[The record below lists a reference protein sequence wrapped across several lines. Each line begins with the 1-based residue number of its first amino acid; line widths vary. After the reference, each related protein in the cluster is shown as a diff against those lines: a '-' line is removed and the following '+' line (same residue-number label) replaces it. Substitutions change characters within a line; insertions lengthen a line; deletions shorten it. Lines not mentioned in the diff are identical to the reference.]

1 MWCGYPSSPFLKE
14 GFYNSVTFWLWGPQ
28 LLDGRS
34 SNCFGCLG
42 NVGLC
47 LLWGHMLWKSP
58 NLSSP
63 EVFSENLLR
72 ARRKIKLLH
81 MHHPAV
87 LSAAAHLK
95 LEVELLKRNQTS
107 QSGVVK
113 HMRLVNIALLW
124 SSERKRGKDSAAP
137 QFINLAII
145 FWAEWQTSCRS
156 VHLKP
161 YLRGEHLCFQCTF
174 RTFLELA

>member
-1 MWCGYPSSPFLKE
+1 
-14 GFYNSVTFWLWGPQ
+14 
-28 LLDGRS
+28 
-34 SNCFGCLG
+34 
-42 NVGLC
+42 
-47 LLWGHMLWKSP
+47 
-58 NLSSP
+58 
-63 EVFSENLLR
+63 
-72 ARRKIKLLH
+72 

-145 FWAEWQTSCRS
+145 FWAE
-156 VHLKP
+156 
-161 YLRGEHLCFQCTF
+161 
-174 RTFLELA
+174 